1 MFSQALVSHQPH
13 YERQQT
19 IIMGGYEFLNAKVE
33 WDLAGDDLPDN
44 RMITVHVLAV
54 WSSGADSCKEV
65 KGLLLQPTGER
76 QGQYRRQGV
85 YLEIFD
91 GQSLTKACES
101 ACITQKAYDLFS
113 RVYFDQNGQ
122 EHYVVDLM

>member
-101 ACITQKAYDLFS
+101 VCITQKAYDLFS